1 MTRLTKDEARAQI
14 KILVEKFE
22 EYREL
27 YKGKEYDETKTRI
40 EFVNPFFEALGW
52 DIDNHEKRMPHDAEV
67 IHEAKQ
73 RQNGKVKAPDYLF
86 QRGKGKPFFY
96 VEAKKPSV
104 DLKNDKSPAFQ
115 LRRYGWNGSLKISL
129 LTDFEEFAIYNCT
142 KQPRIADT
150 AKVGRLDY
158 FTYQDYL
165 PKFDFLWDT
174 FARDNAYNGSI
185 DAYTKKFA
193 EVNEKES
200 VSVKFLET
208 LENWRTYLATSI
220 ALKNKDLD
228 EAGLNYAVQ
237 QTIDRVLFFKIAE
250 DRGLEAPNQLLNATK
265 KGNVYQNI
273 YELFRTAD
281 QRYNSGL
288 FDFKKDQFAAELIVD
303 NKVIKNIIDDLYN
316 DESFDFSIIP
326 VEILGYAYEQFLGK
340 VIVFDSPSPSGKGQG
355 VGARIELKPEVRKA
369 GGVFYTP
376 QYIVDYIVENT
387 LGKKIKEIENSLS
400 FGEGKGGAIMDEI
413 AKIKVL
419 DPSCGSGSFLLG
431 AYDYLLQYHL
441 NYYLANFKEKSK
453 ERSKYLTDENKL
465 TTSVKKQILLNNI
478 FGVDIDTQAVEVSKL
493 SLLIK
498 CLEGETQSSIE
509 AENKLFKQKVLPTL
523 DGNILCGNSL
533 IAPDFYDNGLFLSP
547 KEERKINVF
556 DWKEGFKAVFKQGGF
571 DLVIGNPPYGAG
583 FSIHEKD
590 YLKQNYPTSDIE
602 VESYLLF
609 IEKSFKFLNMNGI
622 SGNIIPSNLLTN
634 IRYEKTRKLLLN
646 GNIEYLID
654 LGSNVFDQAS
664 VDTCI
669 IIFNKKQEKNHK
681 VKTFVGKVSKE
692 EIDYQEVAQNNFQRN
707 SHFLFNI
714 YSSQIENEIAQK
726 IGIKGEKLANLVSF
740 ARGVE
745 FGYKSQYTTTN
756 PKVKNAKPLLA
767 GRCIN
772 RYSLNFENQYV
783 IFDERDVSNFKDKS
797 IYENEKLLIRRIGS
811 NIIATY
817 DNQNYY
823 NVCDVYNILAKNGT
837 DLKYILAVLNSK
849 LMSFYLKTQ
858 FKNAKKLFPK
868 IPIKYLEEL
877 PIRGLDLSKKQEK
890 EVYQLIIRAVT
901 TLLELNEKK
910 SKTKLTTEIDQLNNR
925 IKHNE
930 NLINEK
936 LYQLYELTQEEI
948 AIIENE

>member
-1 MTRLTKDEARAQI
+1 MTKLTKEEARE
-14 KILVEKFE
+14 KIEKLVEKFE
-22 EYREL
+22 AYLEL
-27 YKGKEYDETKTRI
+27 YKGKDYDEAKTRI
-40 EFVNPFFEALGW
+40 EFVNPLFEALGW
-52 DIDNHEKRMPHDAEV
+52 DMDNHEKRMPHDAEV

-73 RQNGKVKAPDYLF
+73 RQNGKTKAPDYLF
-86 QRGKGKPFFY
+86 QVGKGKPFFY

-115 LRRYGWNGSLKISL
+115 LRKYGWNGSLKISL

-158 FTYQDYL
+158 FTYKDYI
-165 PKFDFLWDT
+165 PKFNFFWDT
-174 FARDNAYNGSI
+174 FAKENAYKGSI
-185 DAYTKKFA
+185 EAYTSKFA
-193 EVNEKES
+193 DINEKEN
-200 VSVKFLET
+200 VSAKFLET

-237 QTIDRVLFFKIAE
+237 QTIDRVLFLKIAE
-250 DRGLEAPNQLLNATK
+250 DRGLEAPNQLLNASK
-265 KGNVYQNI
+265 KGTIYQNI
-273 YELFRTAD
+273 YELFKTAD

-288 FDFKKDQFAAELIVD
+288 FDFKKDKTTSELIVD

-316 DESFDFSIIP
+316 DESFDFALIP

-340 VIVFDSPSPSGKGQG
+340 VIVINQNR
-355 VGARIELKPEVRKA
+355 VAEVQLKPEVRKA

-387 LGKKIKEIENSLS
+387 LGKLIKGKTPEEIS
-400 FGEGKGGAIMDEI
+400 
-413 AKIKVL
+413 KIKVL

-431 AYDYLLQYHL
+431 TYDYLLQYYL
-441 NYYLANFKEKSK
+441 NYYLAHYQENNK
-453 ERSKYLTDENKL
+453 ERGKYLTSENKL
-465 TTSVKKQILLNNI
+465 TTSVKKQILLDNI
-478 FGVDIDTQAVEVSKL
+478 FGVDIDSQAVEVSRL

-498 CLEGETQSSIE
+498 CLEGETQSSME

-523 DGNILCGNSL
+523 DYNILCGNSL
-533 IAPDFYDNGLFLSP
+533 IAPDFYDSGLFLSP

-583 FSIHEKD
+583 FLDAERK

-609 IEKSFKFLNMNGI
+609 IEKSFKFLNTNGI

-646 GNIEYLID
+646 GNIDYLVD

-669 IIFNKKQEKNHK
+669 IIFSKKQEDNHK
-681 VKTFVGKVSKE
+681 IKAFVGKVSKE
-692 EIDYQEVAQNNFQRN
+692 NIDYKEFGQDYFQNNPH
-707 SHFLFNI
+707 SLFNI
-714 YSSQIENEIAQK
+714 YSSQTENEVAKK
-726 IGIKGEKLANLVSF
+726 IGKQGEKLANLVLF

-756 PKVKNAKPLLA
+756 PKIKNAKPLLA

-772 RYSLNFENQYV
+772 RYSLHFENQYV
-783 IFDERDVSNFKDKS
+783 IFDENDVSNFKEKS
-797 IYENEKLLIRRIGS
+797 IYENEKILIRRIGS

-817 DNQNYY
+817 DNQKYY

-837 DLKYILAVLNSK
+837 DLKYILAILNSK

-868 IPIKYLEEL
+868 IPIMYLEQL
-877 PIRGLDLSKKQEK
+877 PIKSLDLLKKAEK
-890 EVYQLIIRAVT
+890 QDYEQIIKSVNA
-901 TLLELNEKK
+901 LLDLHKK
-910 SKTKLTTEIDQLNNR
+910 KASLKLAHEIEQIDRR

-930 NLINEK
+930 NLIDEK
-936 LYQLYELTQEEI
+936 LYELYELTKEEI
-948 AIIENE
+948 ELIDAN